1 MKRTLLTLLSVILLA
16 SQASFACTDFAIKA
30 KDGTVINGRSME
42 FPVDLKSEL
51 VAVPRGIEHRVVD
64 AKGTAGA
71 SWTSKYAF
79 FGINAFKLKDCFVDG
94 FNEKGL
100 SAGSLMFTGSVYQQ
114 PKAGKFVPLDKAI
127 TWILGNFAAVDEVKA
142 ALSGITICDSEVKD
156 IKGMGLHISLHDA
169 LGKSLVVEFID
180 GKMNVYDNPVG
191 VLTNRPSFPWQ
202 LQNLSNYINL
212 GPSDKKPRAIS
223 GAKVQPTGV
232 GSGMLGLP
240 GDWTPPSRFVRLVLC
255 KDAALP
261 PKNAKET
268 VVLAEHLLNVVD
280 IPRGVIKE
288 NPKPF
293 ITLYGYAQWVVMKDL
308 TNKEI
313 YYKTYENSAWKKAG
327 IKNFDLKK
335 GAPVRSIPID
345 SSIFSAQDVSKQFK

>member
-1 MKRTLLTLLSVILLA
+1 MMKTLVRLFTVLCLLY
-16 SQASFACTDFAIKA
+16 QASFACTDFAIKA

-71 SWTSKYAF
+71 AWSSKYAF
-79 FGINAFKLKDCFVDG
+79 FGVNAFKLKDCFVEG
-94 FNEKGL
+94 LNEKGL
-100 SAGSLMFTGSVYQQ
+100 SAGGLMFTGAVYQQ
-114 PKAGKFVPLDKAI
+114 PKAGKFVPLDKFI
-127 TWILGNFAAVDEVKA
+127 TWILGNFASVDEVRA
-142 ALSGITICDSEVKD
+142 ALPGITVCDSEVKD
-156 IKGMGLHISLHDA
+156 IKGMGLHLSLHDA
-169 LGKSLVVEFID
+169 SGKSLVVEFID
-180 GKMNVYDNPVG
+180 GKMNIYDNPVG

-212 GPSDKKPRAIS
+212 GPSDKKPRTIS

-240 GDWTPPSRFVRLVLC
+240 GDWTPPSRFVRMVLC
-255 KDAALP
+255 KDAALT
-261 PKNAKET
+261 PKNAKEA
-268 VVLAEHLLNVVD
+268 VVAAEHLLNAVD

-308 TNKEI
+308 TNKTI
-313 YYKTYENSAWKKAG
+313 YYKTYENTAWKKASLSG
-327 IKNFDLKK
+327 FKLEK
-335 GAPVRSIPID
+335 GAPVRSIPMD
-345 SSIFSAQDVSKQFK
+345 STVFSAQDVSKQFK